1 MRTRELCC
9 YFRLCYVV
17 MLCHVVV
24 LCHVVMLCHVVVL
37 CHVMSCCNLKS
48 CCQNQRVLR
57 VSPGTQ
63 NQLVLLVLQKKGNPR
78 KPQNVGKYEFLPLRL
93 KNQRG
98 CFWSTLRAKTWHV
111 AQLGHIKWDKVSFQA
126 VFHLSV
132 IVKHPNL
139 RPTYFN
145 HGT

>member
-1 MRTRELCC
+1 M
-9 YFRLCYVV
+9 
-17 MLCHVVV
+17 
-24 LCHVVMLCHVVVL
+24 
-37 CHVMSCCNLKS
+37 S

-57 VSPGTQ
+57 TSTGTGTQ
-63 NQLVLLVLQKKGNPR
+63 NKLVLLVLQKKSNPR
-78 KPQNVGKYEFLPLRL
+78 KPQNVDKYGFLPLRL

-132 IVKHPNL
+132 IVKHPSIHYTSLVLTGDNGHTSHTHIVNYNQL
-139 RPTYFN
+139 YATFILGYVMTTY
-145 HGT
+145 